1 MKDTGKAASRSSW
14 SISFK
19 VVALLALCGTVPA
32 RAQQNPGS
40 SAAAVGPDRASPAIA
55 QIGSMEVLDDRH
67 KLGDGDKISFRI
79 AEEREPP
86 IVLAVSPSGDV
97 EVPLIGRVPVAGLT
111 CKQAALKIKGELE
124 KKYYRAA
131 TVIVGLEATST
142 ASLGVVY
149 VTGQVATQGPLE
161 IPRGETFTVSKAI
174 LRAGGFADFANKRRV
189 RILRQRP
196 GASPERIIVD
206 VKAVI
211 EQGKLDKDVIVE
223 PGDYIVVPER
233 GINF

>member
-1 MKDTGKAASRSSW
+1 MWNTSSKA
-14 SISFK
+14 
-19 VVALLALCGTVPA
+19 ALLALCLPVTGW
-32 RAQQNPGS
+32 AQQQTSNSLTPRAPVVQS
-40 SAAAVGPDRASPAIA
+40 EPDRPNPAIA

-67 KLGDGDKISFRI
+67 PLGSGDKISFRI
-79 AEEREPP
+79 AEERDAP
-86 IVLAVSPSGDV
+86 IVLQVSPSGDV
-97 EVPLIGRVPVAGLT
+97 EVPLIGRVPVAGLS
-111 CKQAALKIKGELE
+111 CKQAAQKIKADLE
-124 KKYYRAA
+124 RKYYKNA
-131 TVIVGLEATST
+131 TVIVGLESTST
-142 ASLGVVY
+142 APLGVVY

-189 RILRQRP
+189 RVLRQRP
-196 GASPERIIVD
+196 GGTPERIIVD

-211 EQGKLDKDVIVE
+211 EGGRLDKDVIVE